1 MLLALLLALSTLAG
15 AGESGPQGGAWT
27 QAPPND
33 RPTVE
38 APLGGWTTQS
48 GLYAN
53 VHGEAHDAA
62 IVNRLANHAARSV
75 PALVERLGVVP
86 GGTIDVYLVGDEA
99 RFASLQPGQ
108 TPDWADGTAWPQ
120 WALVFLK
127 SPSIRPGTA
136 QALEVVLDHEV
147 VHVLLGQAFGPRPVP
162 RWLQEGMAQFY
173 AGESAER
180 AMAMAQ
186 GAYGGR
192 VLPLL
197 QFTGGFPLDPLAA
210 QLAYAESADFIAW
223 IAGRNGEA
231 GLRELVRTMAQ
242 GASADEGIRAATGLS
257 LAEADAQWRAPYEST
272 DWARWLVHPAP
283 WGALGGLGLGIAAWR
298 RHRKGQAKLRRWEEE
313 ERRRAEALLGHPLE
327 N

>member
-1 MLLALLLALSTLAG
+1 MLLALVLALSTLAG
-15 AGESGPQGGAWT
+15 AGDGSAWT
-27 QAPPND
+27 QAPPSD
-33 RPTVE
+33 RPAVE
-38 APLGGWTTQS
+38 APVGGWTTVS

-53 VHGEAHDAA
+53 VHGDAHDA
-62 IVNRLANHAARSV
+62 VTVKRLANHAARSV
-75 PALVERLGVVP
+75 PALVKRLGLAP
-86 GGTIDVYLVGDEA
+86 GGTADVYLVGDEA
-99 RFASLQPGQ
+99 RFSSLQPGQ
-108 TPDWADGTAWPQ
+108 TPDWADGTAWPR

-136 QALEVVLDHEV
+136 QPLEVVLDHEL
-147 VHVLLGQAFGPRPVP
+147 VHVILGQAFGARPVP

-180 AMAMAQ
+180 AMAMAR
-186 GAYGGR
+186 GDYGGR

-210 QLAYAESADFIAW
+210 QLAYAESADFVAW
-223 IAGRNGEA
+223 IAGRNGEPA
-231 GLRELVRTMAQ
+231 LRELVRVMAAGGSTEQ
-242 GASADEGIRAATGLS
+242 GVRAATGLS

-298 RHRKGQAKLRRWEEE
+298 RYRGGQAKLRRWEEE
-313 ERRRAEALLGHPLE
+313 ERRRAEAVFGHPVE